1 MAKAWPTQPQK
12 TTKTDLAHAKASGE
26 NKTAWAKNKLAT
38 DLTRQA
44 GAERPEEQ
52 KIILQNGRKAI
63 VTVEYI
69 GEECIICDVKDPLL
83 REKLSFKIGIIKIM
97 QSF

>member
-1 MAKAWPTQPQK
+1 
-12 TTKTDLAHAKASGE
+12 
-26 NKTAWAKNKLAT
+26 
-38 DLTRQA
+38 LTRQS

-69 GEECIICDVKDPLL
+69 GEECIIFDVKDPLL
-83 REKLSFKIGIIKIM
+83 REKLSFKIGIIKII
-97 QSF
+97 